1 MRTRTLLALVPLLLL
16 ADRAA
21 PAPAPAKASKPEFS
35 IREIMEAE
43 VDPSADVIW
52 DSVSTVV
59 NAAGR
64 TDKQPRTDEEWQGVR
79 RSAVTL
85 FESMNLITMPG
96 RSIAPAGKV
105 YPYEADTAVLQ
116 KKLDGNRA
124 AFLAFA
130 KSVKSLSLKTMQAI
144 DARDPQRLMDV
155 GSEIDEACEACHLVF
170 WYPPELEPKQ

>member
-1 MRTRTLLALVPLLLL
+1 MDMRILLFLMPLLLFG
-16 ADRAA
+16 AQAQSAA
-21 PAPAPAKASKPEFS
+21 PKASKPEFS
-35 IREIMEAE
+35 IREIMDAE

-52 DSVSTVV
+52 DSVSTIV

-64 TDKQPRTDEEWQGVR
+64 TDKQPRTPEEWQAVR
-79 RSAVTL
+79 RSTVTL

-105 YPYEADTAVLQ
+105 YPYEAGTEVLQ

-130 KSVKSLSLKTMQAI
+130 QSVKSLSLKTLQAI
-144 DARDPQRLMDV
+144 DARDPQRLMDL
-155 GSEIDEACEACHLVF
+155 GSELDEACEACHLVF
-170 WYPPELEPKQ
+170 WYPPELEPKR

>member
-1 MRTRTLLALVPLLLL
+1 MRIATIFLLPPLLLL
-16 ADRAA
+16 GARAEPAA
-21 PAPAPAKASKPEFS
+21 PKVGKPEFS

-52 DSVSTVV
+52 DSVSTIV

-64 TDKQPRTDEEWQGVR
+64 TDKQPRTDEEWQVVR

-85 FESMNLITMPG
+85 FESMNLVTMPG
-96 RSIAPAGKV
+96 RNIAPPGKV
-105 YPYEADTAVLQ
+105 YPYEARSDILQ

-130 KSVKSLSLKTMQAI
+130 KSIKALSLKTLQAI

>member
-1 MRTRTLLALVPLLLL
+1 MRNLLLL
-16 ADRAA
+16 LPLVLIGAQAQ
-21 PAPAPAKASKPEFS
+21 PAQPKPSKPDFS

-43 VDPSADVIW
+43 VDPSADVLW
-52 DSVSTVV
+52 DSVSTIV

-64 TDKQPRTDEEWQGVR
+64 TDKQPRTAEEWQTVR

-96 RSIAPAGKV
+96 RSIAPTGKV
-105 YPYEADTAVLQ
+105 YPYEAGTAVLQ

-130 KSVKSLSLKTMQAI
+130 TSIKSLSMKTLQAI
-144 DARDPQRLMDV
+144 DARDPQRLMDL
-155 GSEIDEACEACHLVF
+155 GSELDEACESCHLVF